1 MLKLIKLLMFC
12 KQILIFI
19 DFDLSLKQIHLLKDN
34 TFCKE
39 NRLYVDLIFSKM
51 KILFQEHFYLQNS
64 SNIPSLSDLFQI
76 KRHSNVEPE
85 ILIYRV
91 YKHYSTESSGSK
103 WIWKCAL
110 KSIPINSK
118 TVKKFGYSLKCWYSG
133 ENESS
138 ARKL

>member
-19 DFDLSLKQIHLLKDN
+19 DFELSLKQIHLLKDN
-34 TFCKE
+34 TFYKE

-64 SNIPSLSDLFQI
+64 SNIPSLSYLFQI
-76 KRHSNVEPE
+76 KRHSNLEPE

-91 YKHYSTESSGSK
+91 YKHYSTESNGSK

-118 TVKKFGYSLKCWYSG
+118 TVKKFRYSLKCWYSE